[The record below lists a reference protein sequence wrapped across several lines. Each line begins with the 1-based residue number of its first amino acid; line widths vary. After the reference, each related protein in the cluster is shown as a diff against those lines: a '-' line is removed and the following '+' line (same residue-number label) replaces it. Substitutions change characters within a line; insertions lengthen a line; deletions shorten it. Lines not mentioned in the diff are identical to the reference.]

1 MPSRPRPAKLFA
13 ALAFAVMTIAAVGCF
28 HPDEKGPIAPLAP
41 AAGRVDPGLGPG
53 TRALSSGPGYKG
65 SPSWSPGGGRI
76 AFTMDGS
83 VVDKPTES
91 GGLRRWTTRDF
102 VARDTEWTS
111 DNTLTMLGAAQ
122 ASPSGGETGRSL
134 YRAHTGGDSLK
145 LEEVA
150 RNVLAMSLD
159 PDGKGLIFAFDRG
172 AYESGLALT
181 RGSAEVYWTYP
192 KPVEGRVTALA
203 LSPDSDKAVMAVRPE
218 GDPETSELQ
227 TFDLRTGEGRE
238 VTRLDGK
245 REILGTP
252 QWTEQGLFF
261 VAGKQRTFVDDHG
274 AEPLYDLYR
283 VPAGGGTPEPAPGVG
298 EDFVAASISV
308 SPGGSRLAI
317 IGRLNP
323 KSPTNLYVLEPAT
336 KSLEAVTTNEDMEIK
351 TGPDDLRW
359 SPEGKGVAIVAR
371 GTPSTEPEVR
381 ADPVDRLLRD
391 FYNLYEIP
399 VSGDTLR

>member
-1 MPSRPRPAKLFA
+1 
-13 ALAFAVMTIAAVGCF
+13 
-28 HPDEKGPIAPLAP
+28 
-41 AAGRVDPGLGPG
+41 
-53 TRALSSGPGYKG
+53 
-65 SPSWSPGGGRI
+65 
-76 AFTMDGS
+76 MDGY
-83 VVDKPTES
+83 VVDKPAEA

-102 VARDTEWTS
+102 VASDTEWTS
-111 DNTLTMLGAAQ
+111 DDTLTMLGAAP
-122 ASPSGGETGRSL
+122 ASPSSGETSSSL
-134 YRAHTGGDSLK
+134 YRAHTGGHSLK
-145 LEEVA
+145 LEKVA
-150 RNVLAMSLD
+150 RRVLAMSPD
-159 PDGKGLIFAFDRG
+159 PDGNGLIFAFDRG
-172 AYESGLALT
+172 AYKSGLALA
-181 RGSAEVYWTYP
+181 RGSAEVYRTYP

-203 LSPDSDKAVMAVRPE
+203 LSPDGGEVVMAVRPE
-218 GDPETSELQ
+218 GDPETSELR

-261 VAGKQRTFVDDHG
+261 VAGKQRTSVDDDG

-283 VPAGGGTPEPAPGVG
+283 VPAKGGVPEPAPGVG

-323 KSPTNLYVLEPAT
+323 KSPTNLYVLEPAS
-336 KSLEAVTTNEDMEIK
+336 KNLEAVTANEDMEIK
-351 TGPDDLRW
+351 TGPDDLTW
-359 SPEGKGVAIVAR
+359 SPDGKGVAIIAR